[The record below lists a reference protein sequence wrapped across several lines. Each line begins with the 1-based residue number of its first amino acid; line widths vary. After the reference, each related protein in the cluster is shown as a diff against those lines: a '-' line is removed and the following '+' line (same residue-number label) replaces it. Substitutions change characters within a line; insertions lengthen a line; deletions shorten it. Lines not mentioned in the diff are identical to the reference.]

1 MKDAQHERRQRLT
14 GIALMCGAVA
24 CFALLDT
31 TAKYLSP
38 TMPTSQIVAAR
49 YISAFLLALVLVNP
63 ITHPRLMVTR
73 RPVFQVIRSVLML
86 GTTALNFIA
95 LRYLQLDQTLS
106 IMFSA
111 PFLVAL
117 LAGPFLGESIDWRRW
132 VAIGIGFSGVL
143 LVTRPGA
150 GGIHPAAL
158 LMLGAALCYAVYG
171 IMTRALARTD
181 SNETTLFY
189 TNLVG
194 VICLL
199 PVLPFVW
206 TPPQDA
212 LSAMLL
218 VVLGLFGGFGH
229 YLLILAHR
237 LAPASVLSPF
247 LYSQMVWM
255 IALGYAVFGDVPN
268 KWTLAGAAVVIA
280 SGLYLIHRERR
291 RRAIAPPPD
300 IVGS

>member
-1 MKDAQHERRQRLT
+1 
-14 GIALMCGAVA
+14 
-24 CFALLDT
+24 
-31 TAKYLSP
+31 
-38 TMPTSQIVAAR
+38 
-49 YISAFLLALVLVNP
+49 
-63 ITHPRLMVTR
+63 
-73 RPVFQVIRSVLML
+73 
-86 GTTALNFIA
+86 
-95 LRYLQLDQTLS
+95 
-106 IMFSA
+106 
-111 PFLVAL
+111 
-117 LAGPFLGESIDWRRW
+117 
-132 VAIGIGFSGVL
+132 
-143 LVTRPGA
+143 
-150 GGIHPAAL
+150 
-158 LMLGAALCYAVYG
+158 
-171 IMTRALARTD
+171 MTRALARTD

-218 VVLGLFGGFGH
+218 AVLGLFGGFGH

-255 IALGYAVFGDVPN
+255 IALGYVVFGDVPN
-268 KWTLAGAAVVIA
+268 EWTLAGAAVVIA

-291 RRAIAPPPD
+291 RHAIPPPPD

>member
-1 MKDAQHERRQRLT
+1 MHDVQDERRQRLT

-24 CFALLDT
+24 LFAVLDA
-31 TAKYLSP
+31 TAKHLSAQ
-38 TMPTSQIVAAR
+38 MPTSQIVAVR
-49 YISAFLLALVLVNP
+49 YVSAFLLAFALVNP
-63 ITHPRLMVTR
+63 IRHPQLAVTR
-73 RPVFQVIRSVLML
+73 RPLFQIIRSVLML
-86 GTTALNFIA
+86 ATTAFNFIA

-117 LAGPFLGESIDWRRW
+117 LAGPFLGERLDWRRW
-132 VAIGIGFSGVL
+132 VAIGVGFGGVL
-143 LVTRPGA
+143 LVTRPGT

-158 LMLGAALCYAVYG
+158 LMFAGALCYAVYG

-194 VICLL
+194 VVCML

-212 LSAMLL
+212 LSWMLML
-218 VVLGLFGGFGH
+218 VLGFFGGLGH

-247 LYSQMVWM
+247 IYSQMIWM
-255 IALGYAVFGDVPN
+255 IALGYLVFGDVPN
-268 KWTLAGAAVVIA
+268 QWTLAGAAVVIG

-291 RRAIAPPPD
+291 RRVVPPAPD
-300 IVGS
+300 IVV

>member
-1 MKDAQHERRQRLT
+1 MKDVHHERRQRLT

-24 CFALLDT
+24 CFALLDS
-31 TAKYLSP
+31 TAKYLSAQ
-38 TMPTSQIVAAR
+38 MPTSQIVAAR
-49 YISAFLLALVLVNP
+49 YISAFLLAMIVANP
-63 ITHPRLMVTR
+63 VTNPRLMVTR
-73 RPVFQVIRSVLML
+73 RPAMQIVRSMLML
-86 GTTALNFIA
+86 GTTVLNFIA

-117 LAGPFLGESIDWRRW
+117 LAGPFLGETLDWKRW
-132 VAIGIGFSGVL
+132 VAIGVGFAGVM
-143 LVTRPGA
+143 LVTRPGV

-158 LMLGAALCYAVYG
+158 LMFGGALCYAVYG

-194 VICLL
+194 VIFVL

-206 TPPQDA
+206 TPPHDA
-212 LSAMLL
+212 LSL
-218 VVLGLFGGFGH
+218 VLMAIMGLFGGLGH

-247 LYSQMVWM
+247 IYSQMVWM
-255 IALGYAVFGDVPN
+255 IGLGYFVFGDVPN
-268 KWTLAGAAVVIA
+268 GWTLAGAAIVIA

-291 RRAIAPPPD
+291 RRYVIPLAPD
-300 IVGS
+300 IVT

>member
-1 MKDAQHERRQRLT
+1 MHDVQHERRQRLT

-24 CFALLDT
+24 LFAVLDT
-31 TAKYLSP
+31 AAKHLS
-38 TMPTSQIVAAR
+38 TQMPTLQIVAAR
-49 YISAFLLALVLVNP
+49 YVIAFLLAFALVNP
-63 ITHPRLMVTR
+63 IRHPQLAVTR
-73 RPVFQVIRSVLML
+73 RPLFQIVRSVLML
-86 GTTALNFIA
+86 ATTAFNFIA

-106 IMFSA
+106 IMFAA

-117 LAGPFLGESIDWRRW
+117 LAGPFLGERLDWRRW
-132 VAIGIGFSGVL
+132 VAIGVGFGGVL

-158 LMLGAALCYAVYG
+158 LMFAGALCYAVYG

-194 VICLL
+194 MICML

-212 LSAMLL
+212 LSWVLMLF
-218 VVLGLFGGFGH
+218 LGFFGGLGH
-229 YLLILAHR
+229 YLLIVAHR

-247 LYSQMVWM
+247 IYSQMIWM
-255 IALGYAVFGDVPN
+255 IALGYLVFGDVPN
-268 KWTLAGAAVVIA
+268 EWTLAGAAVVIG

-291 RRAIAPPPD
+291 RRVVPPAPD
-300 IVGS
+300 IVG

>member
-1 MKDAQHERRQRLT
+1 MSMKDAHHERRQRLT

-24 CFALLDT
+24 CFAFLDT
-31 TAKYLSP
+31 TAKYLSAE
-38 TMPTSQIVAAR
+38 MPTSQIVAAR
-49 YISAFLLALVLVNP
+49 YISAFLLALILVNP
-63 ITHPRLMVTR
+63 FNRPRLMVTR
-73 RPVFQVIRSVLML
+73 RPVLQIVRSVLML
-86 GTTALNFIA
+86 ATTVLNFVA
-95 LRYLQLDQTLS
+95 LRYLQLDETLS

-117 LAGPFLGESIDWRRW
+117 LAGRFLGESLDWRRW
-132 VAIGIGFSGVL
+132 VAIVVGFAGVL

-158 LMLGAALCYAVYG
+158 LMFVGALCYAVYG

-194 VICLL
+194 VIFVL
-199 PVLPFVW
+199 PILPFVW
-206 TPPQDA
+206 TPPGDA
-212 LSAMLL
+212 LSAVLM
-218 VVLGLFGGFGH
+218 VVMGFFGGFGH
-229 YLLILAHR
+229 YLLIVGHR

-247 LYSQMVWM
+247 IYSQMIWM
-255 IALGYAVFGDVPN
+255 IGLGYFVFGDVPN
-268 KWTLAGAAVVIA
+268 YWTLAGAAVVIG

-291 RRAIAPPPD
+291 RVIPPAPG
-300 IVGS
+300 IVA